1 MGVERKNGITMSNAL
16 EKFIESEIPE
26 DVIWKDK
33 MIELVTKA
41 FNLAEMLELHDKQ
54 IQDCEFRVYGLYHS
68 THYLNEEAWDNMTD
82 EEWVE
87 EAEKNGYI
95 STLNTFM
102 YNVNKGIVAKDYS
115 NIRFRVIPVGY
126 YRKTADSPKEVDV
139 VPKKSIKYII
149 RD

>member
-54 IQDCEFRVYGLYHS
+54 IQDCEFRVYGIS
-68 THYLNEEAWDNMTD
+68 NTISSQDLNTMSD
-82 EEWVE
+82 EEWVD
-87 EAEKNGYI
+87 EAEQFGYI
-95 STLNTFM
+95 STLNTFIH
-102 YNVNKGIVAKDYS
+102 NVNKGIIAQDHS
-115 NIRFRVIPVGY
+115 NLQFRVVPVGY
-126 YRKTADSPKEVDV
+126 YRKTADCPREVDI
-139 VPKKSIKYII
+139 VPTNKLHYII
-149 RD
+149 RG

>member
-54 IQDCEFRVYGLYHS
+54 IQDCEFRVYGIS
-68 THYLNEEAWDNMTD
+68 NTISSQDLNTMSD
-82 EEWVE
+82 EEWVD
-87 EAEKNGYI
+87 EAENFGYI
-95 STLNTFM
+95 STLNTFIH
-102 YNVNKGIVAKDYS
+102 NVNKGIIAKDHS
-115 NIRFRVIPVGY
+115 NLQFRVVPVGY
-126 YRKTADSPKEVDV
+126 YRKTVNSPKEVDI

>member
-54 IQDCEFRVYGLYHS
+54 IQDCEFRVYGIS
-68 THYLNEEAWDNMTD
+68 NTISSQDLNTMSD
-82 EEWVE
+82 EEWVD
-87 EAEKNGYI
+87 EAEQFGYI
-95 STLNTFM
+95 STLNTFIH
-102 YNVNKGIVAKDYS
+102 NVNKGIIAKDHS
-115 NIRFRVIPVGY
+115 NLQFRVVPVGY
-126 YRKTADSPKEVDV
+126 YRKTADCPREVDI
-139 VPKKSIKYII
+139 VPTNKLHYII
-149 RD
+149 RGE

>member
-54 IQDCEFRVYGLYHS
+54 IQDCEFRVYGIS
-68 THYLNEEAWDNMTD
+68 NTISSQDLNTMSD
-82 EEWVE
+82 EEWVD
-87 EAEKNGYI
+87 EAEQFGYI
-95 STLNTFM
+95 STLNTFIH
-102 YNVNKGIVAKDYS
+102 NVNKGIIAKDHS
-115 NIRFRVIPVGY
+115 NLQFRVVPVGY
-126 YRKTADSPKEVDV
+126 YRKTANSPKEVDI

>member
-54 IQDCEFRVYGLYHS
+54 IQDCEFRVYGIS
-68 THYLNEEAWDNMTD
+68 NTISSQDLNTMSD
-82 EEWVE
+82 EEWVD
-87 EAEKNGYI
+87 EAENFGYI
-95 STLNTFM
+95 STLNTFIH
-102 YNVNKGIVAKDYS
+102 NVNKGIIAKDHS
-115 NIRFRVIPVGY
+115 NLQFRVVPVGY
-126 YRKTADSPKEVDV
+126 YRKTANSPKEVDV

>member
-41 FNLAEMLELHDKQ
+41 FNLAEMLQLHDKQ
-54 IQDCEFRVYGLYHS
+54 IQDCEFRVYGISNTIGL
-68 THYLNEEAWDNMTD
+68 EKDVVNMSD
-82 EEWVE
+82 EEWVDL
-87 EAEKNGYI
+87 AENFGYI
-95 STLNTFM
+95 STLNTFID
-102 YNVNKGIVAKDYS
+102 NVNNGVVAEDYPHLQ
-115 NIRFRVIPVGY
+115 FRVIPVGY

>member
-41 FNLAEMLELHDKQ
+41 FNLAEMLQLHDKQ
-54 IQDCEFRVYGLYHS
+54 IQDCEFRVYGISNTIGL
-68 THYLNEEAWDNMTD
+68 EKDVVNMSD
-82 EEWVE
+82 EEWVDL
-87 EAEKNGYI
+87 AENFGYI
-95 STLNTFM
+95 STLNTFID
-102 YNVNKGIVAKDYS
+102 NVNNGVVAKDYPHLQ
-115 NIRFRVIPVGY
+115 FRVVPVGY

>member
-26 DVIWKDK
+26 NVIWKDK

-41 FNLAEMLELHDKQ
+41 FNLAEMLQLHDKQ
-54 IQDCEFRVYGLYHS
+54 IQDCEFRVYGISNTIGL
-68 THYLNEEAWDNMTD
+68 EKDVVNMSD
-82 EEWVE
+82 EEWVDL
-87 EAEKNGYI
+87 AENFGYI
-95 STLNTFM
+95 STLNTFID
-102 YNVNKGIVAKDYS
+102 NVNNGVVAKDYPHLQ
-115 NIRFRVIPVGY
+115 FRVVPVGY